1 MSDNYRFVSTFCVA
15 TLIGTAA
22 SASIPTL
29 PNNAPVIEGAIILAQ
44 TNGQERRDDRQDNR
58 GERIDDRK
66 DCRQE
71 EGVGKDKRDC
81 KQDER
86 QDRVEGDSDSN
97 G

>member
-1 MSDNYRFVSTFCVA
+1 MFRFTVISCTA
-15 TLIGTAA
+15 ALIGSIA

-29 PNNAPVIEGAIILAQ
+29 PQGGSVSDGAVILAQ
-44 TNGQERRDDRQDNR
+44 TNGQERRDNRDDNRDERQD
-58 GERIDDRK
+58 DRV

-71 EGVGKDKRDC
+71 EGAGKDKRDC

-86 QDRVEGDSDSN
+86 HDRVDGDASTD